1 MERDL
6 FDYAHRPKGVE
17 QITFAQNGIGGWHE
31 PRILKS
37 LTR

>member
-1 MERDL
+1 MGRDL

-17 QITFAQNGIGGWHE
+17 QITVAQNGIGWHE